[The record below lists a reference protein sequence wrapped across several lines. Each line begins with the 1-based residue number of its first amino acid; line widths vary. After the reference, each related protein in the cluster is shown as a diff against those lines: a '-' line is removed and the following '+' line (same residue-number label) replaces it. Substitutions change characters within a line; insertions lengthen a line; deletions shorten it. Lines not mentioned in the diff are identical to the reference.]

1 MTSAA
6 QTHSRMSIGEVLE
19 RLRVDFPEI
28 SISKIRYLESE
39 GLVEP
44 ERTPAGYRKF
54 SETDVE
60 RLRYVL
66 ICQREHFL
74 PLRVIREHLEAID
87 RGLEPPQLPGGGAR
101 VPSVVLAADNGS
113 DPDAFKPDSS
123 GLRMSRAEL
132 IEAAGISP
140 ELLDQI
146 EGFGL
151 VRKRPGSDQYDGDAL
166 VVARTVGEMA
176 SFGLEPRHLRSFR
189 IAADR
194 EVGLV
199 EQVVTPLRRQ
209 RDTAAKARAEEAQ
222 RQLAALSV
230 RLHATLVKTGL
241 GGS

>member
-1 MTSAA
+1 
-6 QTHSRMSIGEVLE
+6 MSIGEVLE
-19 RLRVDFPEI
+19 RLRADFPEI

-54 SETDVE
+54 SEADVE

-87 RGLEPPQLPGGGAR
+87 RGQEPPQLPGGGSR
-101 VPSVVLAADNGS
+101 VPSVVLAADNS
-113 DPDAFKPDSS
+113 PDPDAFKPDPS
-123 GLRMSRAEL
+123 GLRMSRTEL
-132 IEAAGISP
+132 IEAAGIDA

-151 VRKRPGSDQYDGDAL
+151 VRTRPGSDHYDGDAF
-166 VVARTVGEMA
+166 VVAKTVGEMA

-189 IAADR
+189 TAADR

-199 EQVVTPLRRQ
+199 EQVVTPLRRK
-209 RDTAAKARAEEAQ
+209 RDATAKARAEETQ